1 MILLKSNT
9 FDEGFNMAGTYQA
22 IPFMV
27 GLTGIDENMGI
38 PVDIQKTIAWM
49 VCPDNRNQII
59 TIEPVEHCSDLI
71 FLYCVMIHMA

>member
-38 PVDIQKTIAWM
+38 PVETSRRQLLGWYAQTTEIK
-49 VCPDNRNQII
+49 
-59 TIEPVEHCSDLI
+59 
-71 FLYCVMIHMA
+71 